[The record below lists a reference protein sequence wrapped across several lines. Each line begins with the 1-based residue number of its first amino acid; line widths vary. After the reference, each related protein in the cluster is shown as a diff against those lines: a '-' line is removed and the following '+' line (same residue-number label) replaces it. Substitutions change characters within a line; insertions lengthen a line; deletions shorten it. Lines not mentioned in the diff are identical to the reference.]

1 MVFEKIGTPAFYLT
15 WLRLA
20 VFASVL
26 WTDLDLSGL
35 RNHYANTGAQVDL
48 RFTFLHWYDMTLSA
62 GYALGYRSSRRDE
75 WMVSL
80 KIL

>member
-1 MVFEKIGTPAFYLT
+1 
-15 WLRLA
+15 
-20 VFASVL
+20 VL

-62 GYALGYRSSRRDE
+62 GYAVGYRGWLRAGDE

-80 KIL
+80 KIM